1 MAGFV
6 ELTYLHVIVKCES
19 LLGGHGK
26 GRCTVSLLLPKVLFV
41 RCAFSFPGLFSA
53 VSWAPNSPGGE
64 SPGSQVEAKRSSTI
78 AKRSHDFNVFSV
90 KR

>member
-1 MAGFV
+1 MAGVV

-26 GRCTVSLLLPKVLFV
+26 GRCTVSLLLAKVLFV

-64 SPGSQVEAKRSSTI
+64 SSGSEVEYERRSVLPPLLNALTI
-78 AKRSHDFNVFSV
+78 LMYLV
-90 KR
+90 